1 MTNNDKL
8 VNFKAP
14 EESVE
19 QAKSGLEHGELS
31 KELRATIDRL
41 AHGADVAE
49 ETRLTDRLRTLR
61 EEQRDLRT
69 ERDNI
74 ESKIDEKSREIER
87 VEQRLDALRD
97 QQGEYDGVLAMLEE
111 DLNNGVRILGGS
123 DKIKRAAKLGD
134 CEVNDVVADL
144 KERNPDVPIE
154 AFTQADAQEP
164 ANWKEAVDD
173 GETLL

>member
-1 MTNNDKL
+1 MTDNDKL

-19 QAKSGLEHGELS
+19 EAKSGLEHGELS
-31 KELRATIDRL
+31 EELRATINRL

>member
-1 MTNNDKL
+1 MTDRTQVGFEADK
-8 VNFKAP
+8 AT
-14 EESVE
+14 VE
-19 QAKSGLEHGELS
+19 QVKSKLEYGELS
-31 KELRATIDRL
+31 ERLRETLNRI

-87 VEQRLDALRD
+87 VEQRLDSLRD

-134 CEVNDVVADL
+134 CEVNDVIADL